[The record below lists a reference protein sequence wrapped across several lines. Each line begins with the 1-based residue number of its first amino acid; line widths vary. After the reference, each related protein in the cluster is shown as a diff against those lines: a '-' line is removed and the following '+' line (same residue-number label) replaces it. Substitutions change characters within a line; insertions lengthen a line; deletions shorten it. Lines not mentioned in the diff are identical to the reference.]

1 MIAILTEV
9 LQDLQDLQRAGSLK
23 AVKWNDELKFS
34 YP

>member
-1 MIAILTEV
+1 MIAILTKV
-9 LQDLQDLQRAGSLK
+9 LQDLQRAGSLK